1 MKASVNAL
9 VYLLIFAIAFIAV
22 FMALPWAMKQMSSSV
37 EHSEITIV
45 KKDFLECA
53 KRVIETARTGSTQKC
68 VFAVNKGDLFVRV
81 DGIYYRL
88 VSTSKLCDPHP
99 WRVLER
105 TNTVWSRCLLNGD
118 VYVFEL
124 RWFYPKND
132 TVVLEGSV
140 SVETPS
146 GERNY
151 TLIGKGS
158 LNVIF
163 ESPEGI
169 KGKTIEI
176 RRKILT
182 KDHAILSVKIE

>member
-1 MKASVNAL
+1 MKAAINAL
-9 VYLLIFAIAFIAV
+9 VYVLIFAIAFIGI

-37 EHSEITIV
+37 EHGEISVV

-53 KRVIETARTGSTQKC
+53 KRVIEAARTGSTEKC
-68 VFAVNKGDLFVRV
+68 VFAANKGDLFVRTE
-81 DGIYYRL
+81 GIYYRL
-88 VSTSKLCDPHP
+88 TSTSKICDPHP

-105 TNTVWSRCLLNGD
+105 TNTVWSRCLLKGG

-140 SVETPS
+140 SIETPS
-146 GERNY
+146 GKRNY

-176 RRKILT
+176 RRKLLT